1 MSGALHSPI
10 YARFRELIVQSR
22 KDAGITQVELSESL
36 GRPQSFVSK
45 YEGGERRLDV
55 IEFIQ
60 VCDALKANPQ
70 KIISAL
76 REGGGK

>member
-10 YARFRELIVQSR
+10 YARFRELIVQTR
-22 KDAGITQVELSESL
+22 KDAGITQAEISDRL

-60 VCDALKANPQ
+60 VCDALKVNPQ
-70 KIISAL
+70 TIIRAL
-76 REGGGK
+76 RKEGPK

>member
-1 MSGALHSPI
+1 MSGSLHSPI
-10 YARFRELIVQSR
+10 YTRFRELIVQAR
-22 KDAGITQVELSESL
+22 KDASITQAELSKRL

-60 VCDALKANPQ
+60 VCDALKSDPQ
-70 KIISAL
+70 TFIGAL
-76 REGGGK
+76 RNGGAK

>member
-10 YARFRELIVQSR
+10 YARFRVLIVQSR
-22 KDAGITQVELSESL
+22 KDAGITQAELSERL

-60 VCDALKANPQ
+60 VCDALKVNPQ
-70 KIISAL
+70 TIISAL
-76 REGGGK
+76 RKGGAK

>member
-1 MSGALHSPI
+1 MSGSLHSPI
-10 YARFRELIVQSR
+10 YTRFRELIIQSR
-22 KDAGITQVELSESL
+22 KDANITQAELSKCL

-70 KIISAL
+70 TIIGAL
-76 REGGGK
+76 RNGGNK

>member
-22 KDAGITQVELSESL
+22 KDAGITQAELSERL

-60 VCDALKANPQ
+60 VCDALKEDP
-70 KIISAL
+70 KTIINAL
-76 REGGGK
+76 KKGRGK